1 MKKKICVVTGTRAEY
16 GLLRPVMDKIKKDE
30 DLLLQIIV
38 TGAHLSSE
46 FGLTYR
52 EIEKDGFVIDEKVEM
67 LLSVDSDTGMVKS
80 TGLGMIGFA
89 DAFRHLQPTM
99 LLVLGDR
106 YEIFA
111 AASAAMLM
119 NIPIAHIHGGELT
132 YGAVD
137 DSIRHCI
144 TKMSLLHFP
153 STEEYRQRIIRMGE
167 SPERVFNVGALGVE
181 NIRQISLMSREELT
195 DSLQFEVSKDTALV
209 TFHPVTREAD
219 SSREQFRQLL
229 SAIDSYDGL
238 RCIFTKANADTGGRE
253 INQMIDDFVERFGGR
268 HIAFASMGQKR
279 YLSAMK
285 WAGMVI
291 GNSSS
296 GIIEAPSFHIPTVN
310 IGTRQEGRV
319 QAESV
324 VNCEPNENS
333 IRDAIERAVSD
344 VYTRPAF
351 NKIKNPYEKE
361 NTSEQMVLEIKN
373 ILKNKEIL
381 LKKAFYEEREGNK

>member
-30 DLLLQIIV
+30 DLLLQIIA

-67 LLSVDSDTGMVKS
+67 LLSVDSDTGVVKS

-181 NIRQISLMSREELT
+181 NIRKTSLMSREELT

-253 INQMIDDFVERFGGR
+253 INQMIDDFVERSGGR

-296 GIIEAPSFHIPTVN
+296 GIIEAPSFYIPTIN

-319 QAESV
+319 YAESV
-324 VNCEPNENS
+324 VNCGALEKD
-333 IRDAIERAVSD
+333 IRIAIEETENLLFQEKVRNV
-344 VYTRPAF
+344 
-351 NKIKNPYEKE
+351 INPYERE
-361 NTSEQMVLEIKN
+361 GTSNN
-373 ILKNKEIL
+373 ILLNTKKFL
-381 LKKAFYEEREGNK
+381 LLEQDWIFKKRFYDLSPTE